1 MKKSQLIETNRTKSK
16 NLNKSSNK
24 KLFERQSSNSLTK
37 ESMKINLW
45 PKQLTVNGS
54 FSKNQ

>member
-1 MKKSQLIETNRTKSK
+1 MKKSQLIETNRNKSK
-16 NLNKSSNK
+16 NFNTSSIK
-24 KLFERQSSNSLTK
+24 KPLERQSSNSLTK

-45 PKQLTVNGS
+45 SKQLTVNGS